1 MATEIDKNKL
11 PDKVKQYLELSKTD
25 VEMSLDCDDQYLIR
39 LLIDKVNE
47 LTKEVNTIKDALSG
61 D

>member
-11 PDKVKQYLELSKTD
+11 PDNAKQYLELGKTD
-25 VEMSLDCDDQYLIR
+25 VELSADCDDQYLIR

-47 LTKEVNTIKDALSG
+47 LTKEINTIKSALTG
-61 D
+61 E